1 MYKDIIQLLDG
12 KRLKEAF
19 TQLCPLASE
28 TGNWKLASDAETLR
42 TTYGYMLQ
50 YAAQGMNDPER
61 GKLYTQ
67 LRRTGYEL
75 ADCAEFQRE
84 LKTSQGYFATKF
96 RKVRQKPAHTFREI
110 GMMLENLAEDMGV
123 ASLMTDE
130 EKRNNELKSLYEQN
144 ERITDELFDKT
155 WTSVLWTEEEAN
167 EAIAL
172 LDSPFIPSNT
182 LAVMV
187 SAATMNLMKLFDSHK
202 FRFLLHAYRQCSEA
216 IITQRALIG
225 ILLAAYYQEKR
236 LSLYPELT
244 AALSLLED
252 SSKTIE
258 QLHNIQILF
267 LLSRETEKIDK
278 KMREEII
285 PQMMRNPHMK
295 SQDLKFIDIDDLEDK
310 NPEWE
315 KEMKEISE
323 GMRQLGELQM
333 EGADTYMS
341 TFSQLKSYPFFR
353 QASHWFYPFDRR
365 TVDVA
370 NFFIDGKIKEK
381 SFISLLLDSPMFCNS
396 DKYSF
401 CLTLSSLPQSKREML
416 SAELGAQN
424 ETIREN
430 SDRLLSDGN
439 EKANVTSRQY
449 IHDLYRFFKLW
460 MYRNEQHDLFTD
472 KLAFWESSFLRP
484 LLLQNERH
492 RQIADYLFAKDYFSE
507 AAELYNELVM
517 IKPEDTDAWQK
528 LGFSYQK
535 MKRYEDAVNAYSQ
548 ADILKPDH
556 VWTLKHL
563 AQCYKRMH
571 NYGKALEYFYR
582 VETIQPDNLNLM
594 LQIGQCLAAL
604 HDYGK
609 ALQYFFKVEY
619 LDKTPEN
626 ARRAIG
632 WCYFMTGKYEEALH
646 FYKKLF
652 HAQNT
657 QTSDWLNAGHVY
669 VAMNKIPEAVE
680 CYREVEKRTATHDE
694 FMKIYLTDKE
704 ALQERGITEENI
716 YLIPDLL

>member
-1 MYKDIIQLLDG
+1 MLDE

-19 TQLCPLASE
+19 TQLHPLASE
-28 TGNWKLASDAETLR
+28 TGNWKLISDVETLQA
-42 TTYGYMLQ
+42 TYGYMLQ
-50 YAAQGMNDPER
+50 YAAQGMDDPER
-61 GKLYTQ
+61 GKMYAR

-84 LKTSQGYFATKF
+84 QQTSQGYFAAKF
-96 RKVRQKPAHTFREI
+96 RRLRQTPAHTFREI

-123 ASLMTDE
+123 ASLMTDD
-130 EKRNNELKSLYEQN
+130 EKKNAELKSLYEQN
-144 ERITDELFDKT
+144 EKITDELFDKT
-155 WTSVLWTEEEAN
+155 WTSALWTEEESNDA
-167 EAIAL
+167 AAL
-172 LDSPFIPSNT
+172 LDSPLIPSNA

-187 SAATMNLMKLFDSHK
+187 SSAILNLMKLFDPHK
-202 FRFLLHAYRQCSEA
+202 FRFLLQAYRQCSETV
-216 IITQRALIG
+216 IVQRALVG
-225 ILLAAYYQEKR
+225 ILLVTYYQEKR
-236 LSLYPELT
+236 LSLYPELI

-252 SSKTIE
+252 SPKTIE

-285 PQMMRNPHMK
+285 PQMMRNPHMRNP
-295 SQDLKFIDIDDLEDK
+295 DLKIIDFEDTEDK

-315 KEMKEISE
+315 KGMKEISE
-323 GMRQLGELQM
+323 EIRRLGELQM

-341 TFSQLKSYPFFR
+341 TFSQLKNYPFFR
-353 QASHWFYPFDRR
+353 QAAHWFYPFDRR

-370 NFFIDGKIKEK
+370 NFFLEGKIKEK
-381 SFISLLLDSPMFCNS
+381 SFISLLLDSPLFCNS

-401 CLTLSSLPQSKREML
+401 CLTLNSLPQSKREML

-424 ETIREN
+424 ETILKS
-430 SDRLLSDGN
+430 SDKLLSDAN
-439 EKANVTSRQY
+439 DKEKANVASRQF

-472 KLAFWESSFLRP
+472 ELAFWKSPFLRP
-484 LLLQNERH
+484 LLLQNEQH
-492 RQIADYLFAKDYFSE
+492 RKIADYLFAKDYFDE
-507 AAELYNELVM
+507 AAELYAELAKVN
-517 IKPEDTDAWQK
+517 PEETDVWQK

-535 MKRYEDAVNAYSQ
+535 MKRYEDAVNAYTQ

-571 NYGKALEYFYR
+571 NYGKALEHFQQ
-582 VETIQPDNLNLM
+582 VEAIQPDNLNLL
-594 LQIGQCLAAL
+594 LQTGQCLAAL
-604 HDYGK
+604 HDYEK

-619 LDKTPEN
+619 LDEAPAN

-632 WCYFMTGKYEEALH
+632 WCYFMTGKYEDALH
-646 FYKKLF
+646 FYQKLL
-652 HAQNT
+652 HTPDA

-669 VAMNKIPEAVE
+669 VAMNKIPEALE
-680 CYREVEKRTATHDE
+680 CYREVEKQTATHDE
-694 FMKIYLTDKE
+694 FMKIYLMDE
-704 ALQERGITEENI
+704 DALKERGISEENI